1 MSLTY
6 EPFDTITVSKVN
18 EKLGGGI
25 EKLNQEFNNYLPL
38 SGGTV
43 NGDLIL
49 GYDPNYA
56 MPVKLK
62 MGLSEESGFEISSA
76 NNVLTIADKDKK
88 SVLNLTPSSIN
99 YFNGDIKVSN
109 GEQIE
114 IETQDQDILINS
126 GNIYFH
132 YDRIINGID
141 DGVKDNDAVNLRQLK
156 ELRVMKR
163 CQITIDGT
171 SFFSN
176 PIIEKKLY
184 VNEVYGAYTVSDEE
198 GNDIPQ
204 DSIENFYI
212 ASVPAIDDNAYT
224 PPFVNVGIPGERI
237 VITWLSLY
245 QLNNVNNWT
254 IDGYYF

>member
-1 MSLTY
+1 M
-6 EPFDTITVSKVN
+6 KN
-18 EKLGGGI
+18 WGGV

-38 SGGTV
+38 SGGTI

-49 GYDPNYA
+49 GYDPAYA
-56 MPVKLK
+56 KPVKLK
-62 MGLSEESGFEISSA
+62 MGLSEESGFEISSV
-76 NNVLTIADKDKK
+76 NNVLIIADKDKK
-88 SVLNLTPSSIN
+88 SVLGLTPSSIS

-109 GEQIE
+109 GERIE
-114 IETQDQDILINS
+114 IETQSQDILIDS
-126 GNIYFH
+126 GNIQFH
-132 YDRIINGID
+132 YDRIIRGID
-141 DGVKDNDAVNLRQLK
+141 DGVEDNDAVNLRQLK

-163 CQITIDGT
+163 CQITMDGA
-171 SFFSN
+171 SFFSS

-184 VNEVYGAYTVSDEE
+184 INEVDGAYTVSDEE

-212 ASVPAIDDNAYT
+212 ASVPSIDADAYT

-237 VITWLSLY
+237 VITWLSSY
-245 QLNNVNNWT
+245 KLNDVNDWT